1 MKKKK
6 ILKIVLIIIAI
17 LIALFIVH
25 TVRNYVIITNL
36 QKQVSK
42 YQDSTNYHIK
52 SMTTESNGTVITME
66 YYRKDNKEAL
76 FLESNLNG
84 EISKISVYNNGERT
98 DTFFDTKEEKVA
110 QLDSGNMMSVHIVSY
125 IETANNW
132 HTFLE
137 SMRTNIKSTKYNG
150 KECYIIKG
158 FLSIYSPGFEVGE
171 TYIEK
176 DTGLFVKT
184 IENGRV
190 GEREYEF
197 NTIEDSIF
205 VEPDI
210 SQYKLK

>member
-6 ILKIVLIIIAI
+6 ILKIVLIIIAV

-36 QKQVSK
+36 QNKVSE

-52 SMTTESNGTVITME
+52 SVTTEINGTVITME

-76 FLESNLNG
+76 FLENNLNG
-84 EISKISVYNNGERT
+84 EISKVSVYNNGERVN
-98 DTFFDTKEEKVA
+98 TFFDTKENKVA
-110 QLDSGNMMSVHIVSY
+110 ELNSGRMMSVHIVSY

-132 HTFLE
+132 HTFFE
-137 SMRTNIKSTKYNG
+137 SMRTNIKSTEYNG

-158 FLSIYSPGFEVGE
+158 FLSIYSQGFEVGE

-184 IENGRV
+184 IENGRI

-197 NTIEDSIF
+197 DKVEDYIF
-205 VEPDI
+205 IEPDI